1 MRYTFFLLAALLMLA
16 IGCDDSDGPRSES
29 VSLTLVTEGLSSPLV
44 LIESPD
50 QSGRLFLVDQ
60 PGFIYILK
68 DGQRLQQ
75 PFLDIRNKIV
85 TLQPGQDERGLLGLA
100 FHPNF
105 QSNGLFY
112 VNYSAP
118 LDAGAPSNWNHTS
131 VIAQYSVSAPGSDQA
146 NAGSE
151 KIIMRINKPQ
161 ANHNGGM
168 LAFGH
173 DGFLYFS
180 VGDGGGAD
188 DVGTGHVDDW
198 YATNAGGN
206 GQDVRQNLMGSIL
219 RIDVNQVT
227 TYGIPADNPFVGKD
241 GMDEIYAYGFRNPYR
256 FSFAADNS
264 LIVADAGQNLYEE
277 IDVVTKGGNYG
288 WNVKEGRHCF
298 NASNHESTLGS
309 CPSTDDLGNVL
320 IDPVLEFKNS
330 DHFRDGLGNV
340 SIGGYV
346 YTGTTISFL
355 SDKYLFGVLTQDGD
369 KANGA
374 IFAATRSGNNWP
386 YIRLKIKNL
395 SDDAVGYVL
404 GFGQDKSGEMYVLTN
419 NQGTQTGKVYKIGL

>member
-1 MRYTFFLLAALLMLA
+1 MKQTLLLLAFTLMLA
-16 IGCDDSDGPRSES
+16 IGCEDSDGPSSRS

-60 PGFIYILK
+60 PGLIYIIK
-68 DGQRLQQ
+68 NGQRLEQ

-105 QSNGLFY
+105 ETNGLFY

-118 LDAGAPSNWNHTS
+118 RDASAPTNWNHTS
-131 VIAQYSVSAPGSDQA
+131 VIAQYSVSAGSDQS
-146 NAGSE
+146 NVSSE
-151 KIIMRINKPQ
+151 KILLRINKPQ

-168 LAFGH
+168 LAFGS
-173 DGFLYFS
+173 DGYLYFS
-180 VGDGGGAD
+180 MGDGGGAD
-188 DVGTGHVDDW
+188 DVGTGHVEDW

-219 RIDVNQVT
+219 RIDVNQGA
-227 TYGIPADNPFVGKD
+227 TYSIPPDNPFVGVD

-256 FSFAADNS
+256 FSFAPDNS

-277 IDVVTKGGNYG
+277 IDLVTKGGNYG

-298 NASNHESTLGS
+298 NAADHENALGT
-309 CPSTDDLGNVL
+309 CPGVDDLGNTL
-320 IDPVLEFKNS
+320 IDPVLEFKNA
-330 DHFRDGLGNV
+330 DHFNDGLGNV

-346 YTGTTISFL
+346 YTGNTISFL
-355 SDKYLFGVLTQDGD
+355 SDRYLFGVLTQDGN

-386 YIRLKIKNL
+386 YIRLRIKNMT
-395 SDDAVGYVL
+395 DEAVGYVL
-404 GFGQDKSGEMYVLTN
+404 GFGQDKAGEMYVLTN
-419 NQGTQTGKVYKIGL
+419 NQSSQSGRVYKIGL